1 MLHPGARTLKAA
13 DGDFRFCPA
22 RTCDELCGKGEA
34 AECLEALAVRM
45 TEQGM
50 IIRFDG
56 PVAFADRLPHSLK
69 IGDLN
74 FTSRVFDQPSLL
86 KSMCVQCDTSAPDPE
101 HLGKKF
107 LGKFERIAV
116 GQISGA
122 E

>member
-56 PVAFADRLPHSLK
+56 PVAFADGLLQGFN

-74 FTSRVFDQPSLL
+74 MAPRIFYHSGLL
-86 KSMCVQCDTSAPDPE
+86 KCARMQRHAGSLDAQ
-101 HLGKKF
+101 HLSKKF
-107 LGKFERIAV
+107 LGELQTVRARQV
-116 GQISGA
+116 S
-122 E
+122 